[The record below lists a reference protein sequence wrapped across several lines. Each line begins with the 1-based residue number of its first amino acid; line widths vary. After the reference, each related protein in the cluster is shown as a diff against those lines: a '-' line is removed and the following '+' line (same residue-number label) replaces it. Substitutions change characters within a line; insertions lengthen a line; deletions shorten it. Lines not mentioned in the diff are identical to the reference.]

1 MSSLGIDTPILI
13 YFVEEN
19 PTYLARAQEVIRLVD
34 EGALSGFASVLALTE
49 VLTIPLRAGD
59 AGIAAS
65 YRNLLRNSRHFSL
78 ASVNEAVAE
87 LASDLRARHN
97 LKTPD
102 AIHVASAIVSVC
114 DTFITNDRMLSR
126 VTEIRVMVLEDLT
139 A

>member
-1 MSSLGIDTPILI
+1 
-13 YFVEEN
+13 
-19 PTYLARAQEVIRLVD
+19 
-34 EGALSGFASVLALTE
+34 
-49 VLTIPLRAGD
+49 LTIPLRAGD

-78 ASVNEAVAE
+78 VSVNEAIAE

-102 AIHVASAIVSVC
+102 AIHVASAIVSGC